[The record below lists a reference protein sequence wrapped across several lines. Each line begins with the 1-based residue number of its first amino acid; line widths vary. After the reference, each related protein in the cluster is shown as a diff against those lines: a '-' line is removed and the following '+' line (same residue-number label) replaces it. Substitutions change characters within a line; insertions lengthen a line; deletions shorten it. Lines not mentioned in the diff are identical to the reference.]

1 MSGLCVSHLNQL
13 LESGQDLPED
23 VWDRWLWH
31 TDAAELATK
40 DCLLNEMHLL
50 GLIIARYRALREPKL
65 ADHVL
70 NIPLITHLRS
80 RVYSLSPRQLR
91 DVVEDLQMHW
101 GAYIEDKSLA
111 DELAD
116 TVDACMARFGEINL
130 KATQCDDVT
139 MAESNGPPIRLSQ
152 SCIRR
157 FVSIFFVLYRHLHAF
172 HNCVRPAAVDHAIPQ
187 IEEFH
192 LQAGQETFNR
202 YTMYMDLPP
211 AARLIYRQDFAGYYN
226 CISQVVYF
234 HFPSYERRVQQ
245 PLDTVRAEQ
254 HPANTLAPLLEMYP
268 DIKLIYEDEQLSDE
282 CWQWVVMGA
291 RVYLVSPRKEFFYSD
306 DLRVLVGLVLLG
318 GRVGVLLETGEDALH
333 VPG

>member
-1 MSGLCVSHLNQL
+1 MQVHDLNRL
-13 LESGQDLPED
+13 LESGQDLPENT
-23 VWDRWLWH
+23 WDRWLWR
-31 TDAAELATK
+31 TDAAEPATV

-50 GLIIARYRALREPKL
+50 GLLIARYRALREPKL

-80 RVYSLSPRQLR
+80 RVYALTPRQLR
-91 DVVEDLQMHW
+91 DVVQDLQMHW
-101 GAYIEDKSLA
+101 REYLEDATLT

-116 TVDACMARFGEINL
+116 TVDACMVRFGDINL
-130 KATQCDDVT
+130 KPTPCDDVT
-139 MAESNGPPIRLSQ
+139 MAEPNGPPVRLSQ
-152 SCIRR
+152 QCIRW
-157 FVSIFFVLYRHLHAF
+157 FVSVFFVLYRHLHAF
-172 HNCVRPAAVDHAIPQ
+172 HNCQRPGAADGALVPQ

-234 HFPSYERRVQQ
+234 HFPSYDRRVQQ
-245 PLDTVRAEQ
+245 PLARVRADN
-254 HPANTLAPLLEMYP
+254 HPIHTLAPLLEMYP
-268 DIKLIYEDEQLSDE
+268 DIHLRYEDEQLSDNA
-282 CWQWVVMGA
+282 WQWVIMGA

-306 DLRVLVGLVLLG
+306 DLRGSIASLLLLG
-318 GRVGVLLETGEDALH
+318 GGRAGVSAED
-333 VPG
+333 